1 VTFAGAET
9 TGGLVSL
16 TVMENVIGPVVS
28 PLTVFV
34 AVHDT
39 VVTPIGNVSPE
50 LWSHETE
57 DGPLSSVAVTVN
69 VATAP
74 AADVASSVWSE
85 TGSNTGG
92 RAPARGVTNAS
103 SAASPAATT
112 RQALPKR
119 SLPGPRIPQE
129 WCGFE
134 PAATTDRVARSEEA

>member
-50 LWSHETE
+50 L
-57 DGPLSSVAVTVN
+57 
-69 VATAP
+69 
-74 AADVASSVWSE
+74 
-85 TGSNTGG
+85 
-92 RAPARGVTNAS
+92 
-103 SAASPAATT
+103 
-112 RQALPKR
+112 
-119 SLPGPRIPQE
+119 
-129 WCGFE
+129 
-134 PAATTDRVARSEEA
+134 